1 MALQCHKDT
10 AVSLLTC
17 VMGYGT
23 RVPFL
28 HPNAIVVNSR
38 MPKKTLTQSAGAVA
52 VGRSRQ
58 KLRTRRLLIETAV
71 QLIAAGGQP
80 SVTEVADAAGV
91 SRRTAYR
98 YFPTREK
105 LHAEA
110 ALNGLRPVMDAAIA
124 AAPPSARG
132 TADVESRVEVLVS
145 NMQRLAIENETLL
158 RTMIHQTVLKPRAD
172 REPSRGTRRLE
183 WIETALG
190 PLRPKLTAVAYE
202 RLVNAVALCTGIE
215 ALLVLRDVCGLSAD
229 ESVKVSQW
237 MARVVLQASLS
248 ERGTSRRK

>member
-1 MALQCHKDT
+1 MRKT
-10 AVSLLTC
+10 KTPSLPSSLD
-17 VMGYGT
+17 
-23 RVPFL
+23 
-28 HPNAIVVNSR
+28 
-38 MPKKTLTQSAGAVA
+38 

-145 NMQRLAIENETLL
+145 
-158 RTMIHQTVLKPRAD
+158 
-172 REPSRGTRRLE
+172 
-183 WIETALG
+183 
-190 PLRPKLTAVAYE
+190 
-202 RLVNAVALCTGIE
+202 
-215 ALLVLRDVCGLSAD
+215 
-229 ESVKVSQW
+229 
-237 MARVVLQASLS
+237 
-248 ERGTSRRK
+248 